1 MAGPSNGIDVIT
13 LTVAVVLAAAIVLL
27 LAQIVPQLTDLMMM
41 PPPLSGGHELGRW
54 LRTDCVSPTLES
66 MQAEDFLERERPGV
80 AAVVVLSA
88 LLEWLCVSKQLSPD
102 DLNLIFD
109 DAEDRVAGDLNVLKD
124 ARIVIAMMRA
134 RLSSGTAKPT
144 PSVPPAGFL
153 VFGPLP
159 PSWSACV
166 TPKFGG
172 GGSRARRLV
181 CRALRVD

>member
-1 MAGPSNGIDVIT
+1 
-13 LTVAVVLAAAIVLL
+13 
-27 LAQIVPQLTDLMMM
+27 
-41 PPPLSGGHELGRW
+41 
-54 LRTDCVSPTLES
+54 
-66 MQAEDFLERERPGV
+66 MQAEDFLERDKGPGV

-166 TPKFGG
+166 TPKFRG

-181 CRALRVD
+181 CRALRRWTRRSSPRLRGSGYAWSPRTSQDRQAIRWPRPARITNSTPS